1 MLFLHSLN
9 AKSILI
15 RYAKQVLFGH
25 EVMIEI
31 SNVLIPTE
39 VIDVSNFMMQGKH
52 LPHIFF
58 RLHSRCYSTKI
69 FNNCS
74 FLFI

>member
-9 AKSILI
+9 AKSIVI
-15 RYAKQVLFGH
+15 RYAKQVLFGD
-25 EVMIEI
+25 EVLIEI
-31 SNVLIPTE
+31 SHVLIPTE
-39 VIDVSNFMMQGKH
+39 IIDVSNFMMQGKH

-58 RLHSRCYSTKI
+58 RLSFRCYSTKM
-69 FNNCS
+69 FNNCP